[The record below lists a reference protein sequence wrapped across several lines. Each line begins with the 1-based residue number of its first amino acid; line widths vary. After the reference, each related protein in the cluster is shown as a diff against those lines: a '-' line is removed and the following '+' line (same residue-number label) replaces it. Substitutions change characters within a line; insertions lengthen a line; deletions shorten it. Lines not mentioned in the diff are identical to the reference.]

1 LGHLRRALRYAQP
14 KLSILCLRR
23 LRHLQGGLHL
33 RRRFLPSVA
42 YTDTY
47 GYLHANV
54 DSYSHS
60 YCYAYSYSYSYAY
73 SHRDIYAYGYSYIYA
88 YCHGY
93 IYAYSYCNGHSYCYS
108 NGYADSNP
116 DATGTRGSD
125 HSDRNDLFTVRE
137 RHRRDPPQPELQ
149 RQRREDQE

>member
-1 LGHLRRALRYAQP
+1 MGHLRRALRYAQP

-60 YCYAYSYSYSYAY
+60 YCYAYS
-73 SHRDIYAYGYSYIYA
+73 DSYIYA
-88 YCHGY
+88 YSYSYVYAYSHGY
-93 IYAYSYCNGHSYCYS
+93 IYAYSHSYIYAYGYGHSYCYS
-108 NGYADSNP
+108 DGDSHTNADSS
-116 DATGTRGSD
+116 GTRESD
-125 HSDRNDLFTVRE
+125 HADRNYLFTVRE
-137 RHRRDPPQPELQ
+137 RHGRDPHQLIVQ
-149 RQRREDQE
+149 R